1 MSQQNAWVMRLPWDK
16 IDDAAEA
23 ENVPADILAA
33 IVQTESSGNQFALR
47 AETKHSWLVDP
58 KSGKKQA
65 ISLRSHYIYLWKPE
79 ECARQAGVT
88 VDTEIWSQVA
98 SWGLCQL
105 MGAVARELGLK
116 GPIVQLLQAD
126 VNLKYA
132 ALLLK
137 RLAKRYDKP
146 DDIIAAYNAGS
157 AVKLING
164 EYRNQNYV
172 DKVNLHLSAIKLAK
186 GGDKNGKGS

>member
-1 MSQQNAWVMRLPWDK
+1 MTTQNAWVMRLPWDK

-23 ENVPADILAA
+23 EKVPADLLGA

-47 AETKHSWLVDP
+47 AETKHAWILDSQT
-58 KSGKKQA
+58 GKKSQVV
-65 ISLRSHYIYLWKPE
+65 LKSHYIYLYKPD
-79 ECARQAGVT
+79 ECAKQAGVT
-88 VDTEIWSQVA
+88 VDTEVWSQVA

-132 ALLLK
+132 AMLLK
-137 RLAKRYDKP
+137 RLAGRYDKA
-146 DDIIAAYNAGS
+146 DDILAAYNGGS
-157 AVKLING
+157 AVKKIDG
-164 EYRNQNYV
+164 KYRNQEYV
-172 DKVNLHLSAIKLAK
+172 DKVNLYLSAIKLARR
-186 GGDKNGKGS
+186 G

>member
-1 MSQQNAWVMRLPWDK
+1 MTTQNAWVMRLPWDK

-23 ENVPADILAA
+23 ENVPADLLGA

-47 AETKHSWLVDP
+47 AETKHAWIIDP
-58 KSGKKQA
+58 ATHKKTGL
-65 ISLRSHYIYLWKPE
+65 SLRSHYVYLWKPE

-88 VDTEIWSQVA
+88 TDTEIWSQVA

-116 GPIVQLLQAD
+116 GPIVQLLQVD
-126 VNLKYA
+126 TNLKYA

-137 RLAKRYDKP
+137 RLAKRYDKA
-146 DDIIAAYNAGS
+146 DDILAAYNAGS

-164 EYRNQNYV
+164 QYRNQQYV
-172 DKVNLHLSAIKLAK
+172 DKVNIHLSAIKLAR
-186 GGDKNGKGS
+186 GQNGKST

>member
-1 MSQQNAWVMRLPWDK
+1 MTTQNAWVMRLPWDR

-23 ENVPADILAA
+23 ENVPADLLGA

-47 AETKHSWLVDP
+47 AETKHAWIIDP
-58 KSGKKQA
+58 ATHNKTGL
-65 ISLRSHYIYLWKPE
+65 SLRSHYVYLWKPE

-88 VDTEIWSQVA
+88 TDTEIWSQVA

-116 GPIVQLLQAD
+116 GPIVQLLQVD
-126 VNLKYA
+126 TNLKYA

-137 RLAKRYDKP
+137 RLAKRYDKA
-146 DDIIAAYNAGS
+146 DDILAAYNAGS

-164 EYRNQNYV
+164 QYRNQDYV
-172 DKVNLHLSAIKLAK
+172 DKANLHLSAIKLAR
-186 GGDKNGKGS
+186 GQNGKST